1 MVGFLAGGGD
11 LIGTFAHGA
20 HVALSD
26 IQGLAVDSTNNF
38 LFVADSG
45 NKVVR
50 KMDLATGKSIIFA
63 GRVKKENYQLPSKI
77 YEKWRSGL

>member
-11 LIGTFAHGA
+11 RIGTFAHGA